1 MDEVK
6 KLIEETRARTIDILK
21 FSNDDEERGLE
32 LHKKSLVVDSLYPR
46 SVMPYSERMVNRAKE
61 MVEEGRPLSDIMS
74 EMDKMGAVDTIKD
87 SKTRDQYIEIW
98 RSSGVTC
105 SSRTLASNTLQ
116 DAITSLSK
124 EKYRI
129 DKLRDVELLATCTD
143 DIKQAKQD
151 GRHAILWNFQNTTH
165 LGGSVN
171 VDIELDNIDIFYGL
185 GVRVMQ
191 LTYNLR
197 NFVGDGCTERYES
210 GLSYFGVRVVERMNE
225 LGMLVDTSHCGYQ
238 TTLDAVEV
246 SKVPLAATHTT
257 CKAVY
262 PHNRGKTDEEL
273 KAIAEKGGY
282 IGITQIPAFLGG
294 KGTIKEFLDHVDY
307 AVELVGVDHIG
318 IGSDNSYPAAL
329 EPEFLF
335 EMRRQEG
342 GGLFPY
348 KKPPSGRGWWGG
360 WRPEEPK
367 ARAVAGP
374 EMRDDEDR
382 RGSLAWINW
391 PYFTVGLVTRGYSE
405 QEIKGIIGANF
416 VNLLKNVIG

>member
-1 MDEVK
+1 MDKVK
-6 KLIEETRARTIDILK
+6 NLVEEARTRTLEILN
-21 FSNDDEERGLE
+21 FSKDEEEKGLD
-32 LHKKSLVVDSLYPR
+32 LHRKSLVVDSLYPR
-46 SVMPYSERMVNRAKE
+46 RVMPYSEGMVSKARE
-61 MVEEGRPLSDIMS
+61 MVEEGKPLNDIMD
-74 EMDKMGAVDTIKD
+74 EMDKMGVIDTVED
-87 SKTRDQYIEIW
+87 PKTRDQYTEIW
-98 RSSGVTC
+98 RRSGVTC
-105 SSRTLASNTLQ
+105 SSRTLTSNTLQ
-116 DAITSLSK
+116 EAIMSLSR

-129 DKLRDVELLATCTD
+129 DKLRDIELLATCTN
-143 DIKQAKQD
+143 DIKQAKGD

-165 LGGSVN
+165 LGGGVN
-171 VDIELDNIDIFYGL
+171 VDMELDNIDLFYGL

-210 GLSYFGVRVVERMNE
+210 GLSYFGVRVVECMNK
-225 LGMLVDTSHCGYQ
+225 LGMLVDTSHCGYK
-238 TTLDAVEV
+238 TTLDAVET
-246 SKVPLAATHTT
+246 SKTPIAATHTT

-262 PHNRGKTDEEL
+262 MHDRGKTDEEL

-294 KGTIKEFLDHVDY
+294 RGTIKEFLDHVDY
-307 AVELVGVDHIG
+307 VVELVGADRIG

-335 EMRRQEG
+335 EIRRQEG

-360 WRPEEPK
+360 WRPEEPT

-391 PYFTVGLVTRGYSE
+391 PYFTVGLVTRGYSD
-405 QEIKGIIGANF
+405 QEIEGIIGGNF
-416 VNLLKNVIG
+416 VKLLKNVVG